1 MWSKIG
7 LLAGTVGAAAFATSH
22 VARAESE
29 TTAALYEKAKAEG
42 GLSIYG
48 GGPIRQYEPWAK
60 EFEQRFPGIQV
71 KITGGYSGG
80 LAPMIDKQIAGK
92 KLEVDFVTFQAVQ
105 EFSRWK
111 SENVLM
117 PVKTD
122 AFDILDER
130 FRDPDG
136 AFTPVTVLAI
146 APAYNT
152 KLLAAGEAPRSPPD
166 FLKPEFKGKLITPYP
181 HDDDATLF
189 AFYTI
194 IKKYGWSWMD
204 TYMANNPK
212 FIQGHLGTIRSV
224 AAGESVATLDMMVHH
239 TLLEKSEGH
248 PVDVAFSDTDAMP
261 TWGQR
266 GAIFKDAPHPNAA
279 KLYLTWFMQKE
290 QQSRTGTWSARK
302 DLAPPFGLKPIF
314 EYNIAND
321 YADIVTNPGL
331 LDDLRKRFVGYTG
344 DITNKGGIR

>member
-1 MWSKIG
+1 
-7 LLAGTVGAAAFATSH
+7 
-22 VARAESE
+22 
-29 TTAALYEKAKAEG
+29 
-42 GLSIYG
+42 
-48 GGPIRQYEPWAK
+48 
-60 EFEQRFPGIQV
+60 
-71 KITGGYSGG
+71 
-80 LAPMIDKQIAGK
+80 
-92 KLEVDFVTFQAVQ
+92 
-105 EFSRWK
+105 
-111 SENVLM
+111 
-117 PVKTD
+117 
-122 AFDILDER
+122 
-130 FRDPDG
+130 
-136 AFTPVTVLAI
+136 
-146 APAYNT
+146 
-152 KLLAAGEAPRSPPD
+152 
-166 FLKPEFKGKLITPYP
+166 
-181 HDDDATLF
+181 
-189 AFYTI
+189 
-194 IKKYGWSWMD
+194 MD

-239 TLLEKSEGH
+239 TLLDKSEGH

-344 DITNKGGIR
+344 EITNKGGIR

>member
-1 MWSKIG
+1 MRSKYS
-7 LLAGTVGAAAFATSH
+7 LLVGAIVAAALVTFDA
-22 VARAESE
+22 ARTEPE
-29 TTAALYEKAKAEG
+29 TIAALYEKAKAEG
-42 GLSIYG
+42 ELSIYG

-60 EFEQRFPGIQV
+60 EFEQRFPGIKV
-71 KITGGYSGG
+71 KITGGFSGV
-80 LAPMIDKQIAGK
+80 LAPTIDKQIAAK

-111 SENVLM
+111 LDGVLL
-117 PVKTD
+117 PIKTD
-122 AFDILDER
+122 AFDILDRR

-136 AFTPVTVLAI
+136 AFTPITVLAI

-152 KLLAAGEAPRSPPD
+152 KLLSAATAPRNARD
-166 FLKPEFKGKLITPYP
+166 FLKSEFKGKLITPYP

-194 IKKYGWSWMD
+194 IKKYGWKWMD
-204 TYMANNPK
+204 DYMANNPK
-212 FIQGHLGTIRSV
+212 FIQGHLGTVRSV

-239 TLLEKSEGH
+239 TLLDKSEGQ
-248 PVDVAFSDTDAMP
+248 PVEVAFADIDAMP

-290 QQSRTGTWSARK
+290 QQRRTGTWSART
-302 DLAPPFGLKPIF
+302 DVAPPFGLKPVF
-314 EYNIAND
+314 EYNIATD
-321 YADIVTNPGL
+321 YADIVTNRQL
-331 LDDLRKRFVGYTG
+331 LADLRKRFLGYTG
-344 DITNKGGIR
+344 EITKKGGIQ